1 MFYIHIYWPYMMLTL
16 FMILIKT
23 LEYLKTLITF
33 TLYFKRVQRNRLQ
46 KHNYKSFNE
55 GNVILTPIDIYHK
68 KKKYKILIKSNKL
81 SHIYFLI
88 KTLLL
93 KTCLVF
99 KWVALYNSVQCL
111 CCKKF
116 WLAVY
121 KNQAKNQPCFWIILI
136 S

>member
-1 MFYIHIYWPYMMLTL
+1 MFKGVFYIHIYGPYMMLTL
-16 FMILIKT
+16 LFMMLIKT

-46 KHNYKSFNE
+46 KHNYKSFIY
-55 GNVILTPIDIYHK
+55 VILTPIDIYHK
-68 KKKYKILIKSNKL
+68 KKKYIIFIKSNKL

-88 KTLLL
+88 KTPLL

-99 KWVALYNSVQCL
+99 KWVALYNSVKCL

-116 WLAVY
+116 
-121 KNQAKNQPCFWIILI
+121 
-136 S
+136 